1 VRKGKR
7 QLSAGGPA
15 GKGRARREKL
25 KQGLTLN
32 RCLYI
37 VISLQGGMQY
47 MEKRDIELIEKFSVV
62 DEELKKEVEEHRK
75 FEEILNDF
83 NRRTYLT
90 PEEEVE
96 KTRIK
101 KLKLRGRDKI
111 EEILTKYRNI
121 QTH

>member
-1 VRKGKR
+1 
-7 QLSAGGPA
+7 
-15 GKGRARREKL
+15 
-25 KQGLTLN
+25 
-32 RCLYI
+32 
-37 VISLQGGMQY
+37 

-75 FEEILNDF
+75 FEEMLNDF
-83 NRRTYLT
+83 NKRAYLT

-96 KTRIK
+96 KKRIK

-111 EEILTKYRNI
+111 EEILAKYRNI

>member
-1 VRKGKR
+1 
-7 QLSAGGPA
+7 
-15 GKGRARREKL
+15 
-25 KQGLTLN
+25 
-32 RCLYI
+32 
-37 VISLQGGMQY
+37 

-75 FEEILNDF
+75 FEEMLNEF
-83 NRRTYLT
+83 NKRAYLT

-96 KTRIK
+96 KKRIK

-111 EEILTKYRNI
+111 EEILVKYRNI

>member
-1 VRKGKR
+1 
-7 QLSAGGPA
+7 
-15 GKGRARREKL
+15 
-25 KQGLTLN
+25 
-32 RCLYI
+32 
-37 VISLQGGMQY
+37 MQY

>member
-1 VRKGKR
+1 
-7 QLSAGGPA
+7 
-15 GKGRARREKL
+15 
-25 KQGLTLN
+25 
-32 RCLYI
+32 
-37 VISLQGGMQY
+37 

-62 DEELKKEVEEHRK
+62 DEELKKEVEAHRK
-75 FEEILNDF
+75 FEELLNEF
-83 NRRTYLT
+83 NKRAYLT

-111 EEILTKYRNI
+111 EEMLVKYRNI

>member
-1 VRKGKR
+1 
-7 QLSAGGPA
+7 
-15 GKGRARREKL
+15 
-25 KQGLTLN
+25 
-32 RCLYI
+32 
-37 VISLQGGMQY
+37 

-75 FEEILNDF
+75 FEEILNDL
-83 NRRTYLT
+83 NKRAHLT

-96 KTRIK
+96 KKRIK

-111 EEILTKYRNI
+111 EEILTRYRNI

>member
-1 VRKGKR
+1 
-7 QLSAGGPA
+7 
-15 GKGRARREKL
+15 
-25 KQGLTLN
+25 
-32 RCLYI
+32 
-37 VISLQGGMQY
+37 

-83 NRRTYLT
+83 NRRAYLT

>member
-1 VRKGKR
+1 
-7 QLSAGGPA
+7 
-15 GKGRARREKL
+15 
-25 KQGLTLN
+25 
-32 RCLYI
+32 
-37 VISLQGGMQY
+37 

-75 FEEILNDF
+75 FEELLNEF
-83 NRRTYLT
+83 NKRAYLT

-96 KTRIK
+96 KKRIK

-111 EEILTKYRNI
+111 EEILVKYRNI

>member
-1 VRKGKR
+1 
-7 QLSAGGPA
+7 
-15 GKGRARREKL
+15 
-25 KQGLTLN
+25 
-32 RCLYI
+32 
-37 VISLQGGMQY
+37 

-83 NRRTYLT
+83 NRRAYLT

-96 KTRIK
+96 KKRIK

-111 EEILTKYRNI
+111 EEILVKYRNI

>member
-1 VRKGKR
+1 
-7 QLSAGGPA
+7 
-15 GKGRARREKL
+15 
-25 KQGLTLN
+25 
-32 RCLYI
+32 
-37 VISLQGGMQY
+37 

-75 FEEILNDF
+75 FEEMLNDF
-83 NRRTYLT
+83 NKRAYLT

-96 KTRIK
+96 KKRIK

-111 EEILTKYRNI
+111 EEILVKYRNI